1 MGKITDPFK
10 AARYT
15 ERTVNQI
22 LVEWINK
29 IVEELH
35 LPLGKVRQETILA
48 DQKQPDILVFD
59 TDNKKVIVLIE
70 LKIPSWDIYNSELIH
85 EAYRKTNKLNAQ
97 YFATWNINKLV
108 LFSVK
113 KYEEVKDDTRRKKE

>member
-1 MGKITDPFK
+1 MSKISDPFK
-10 AARYT
+10 KARYT

-29 IVEELH
+29 IIEDLN

-59 TDNKKVIVLIE
+59 DDNK
-70 LKIPSWDIYNSELIH
+70 
-85 EAYRKTNKLNAQ
+85 
-97 YFATWNINKLV
+97 
-108 LFSVK
+108 
-113 KYEEVKDDTRRKKE
+113 